1 MIERKLINDRIKEFQ
16 IQEFIEQNLSKV
28 GHSHTK
34 MVRTPLGEKI
44 VIYASRPGL
53 IVGKKGANIKKL
65 TKNLKKRFGL
75 ENPQI
80 EISEVE
86 NIFLDPQIVA
96 ERIANA
102 LEVFGANKFKAVG
115 HKTMMEVTGAG
126 ALGIEI
132 LISGKL
138 PSARA
143 KRWRFYM
150 GYLKKCGEAAISGI
164 KKAYAQ
170 AKLKSGIIG
179 VQVRIMPPDIV
190 LPDKIK
196 FRAIT
201 ENAEAGEKK
210 AEEKSEVKETGAD
223 AEKGQAEKTAE
234 PKKPRGKRK
243 KLQNNAAPESAENI
257 KEDAIKEEVKAENEV

>member
-1 MIERKLINDRIKEFQ
+1 MIERKFISENIKEFQ

-34 MVRTPLGEKI
+34 MIRTPLGEKI

-65 TKNLKKRFGL
+65 TKNLKRKFNL

-80 EISEVE
+80 EIVEVE
-86 NIFLDPQIVA
+86 DIFLDPQIVA

-102 LEVFGANKFKAVG
+102 LEVFGANKFKAIG
-115 HKTMMEVTGAG
+115 HKTMVDIMSAG
-126 ALGIEI
+126 AKGVEL

-164 KKAYAQ
+164 KKSYAQ
-170 AKLKSGIIG
+170 AHLKSGIIG
-179 VQVRIMPPDIV
+179 VQVRIMPPDLV
-190 LPDKIK
+190 LPDRI
-196 FRAIT
+196 RLREEAT
-201 ENAEAGEKK
+201 ETMPEEKKSEEKK
-210 AEEKSEVKETGAD
+210 ADENSEVKNTDEQIQD
-223 AEKGQAEKTAE
+223 AEQKQEEAKE
-234 PKKPRGKRK
+234 PKKPRKKRK
-243 KLQNNAAPESAENI
+243 AQETPEMN
-257 KEDAIKEEVKAENEV
+257 KNEV

>member
-1 MIERKLINDRIKEFQ
+1 MIERKFISENIKEFQ

-34 MVRTPLGEKI
+34 MIRTPLGEKI
-44 VIYASRPGL
+44 IIYASRPGL

-65 TKNLKKRFGL
+65 TKNLKRKFNL

-80 EISEVE
+80 EIVEVE
-86 NIFLDPQIVA
+86 EIFLDPQIVA

-102 LEVFGANKFKAVG
+102 LEVFGANKFKAIG
-115 HKTMMEVTGAG
+115 HKTMVDIMSAG
-126 ALGIEI
+126 AKGVEL

-170 AKLKSGIIG
+170 AHLKSGIIG
-179 VQVRIMPPDIV
+179 VQVRIMPPDLV
-190 LPDKIK
+190 LPDRI
-196 FRAIT
+196 RLREEAT
-201 ENAEAGEKK
+201 ETTPEEKK
-210 AEEKSEVKETGAD
+210 SEAKADENSEVKNTDETIQD
-223 AEKGQAEKTAE
+223 AEQKQEEAKE
-234 PKKPRGKRK
+234 PKKPRKRRK
-243 KLQNNAAPESAENI
+243 TQEKPEMN
-257 KEDAIKEEVKAENEV
+257 KNEV

>member
-1 MIERKLINDRIKEFQ
+1 MIERKLVNDRIKEFQ

-65 TKNLKKRFGL
+65 TKNLKKKFNL

-115 HKTMMEVTGAG
+115 HKTMVEVIGAG

-196 FRAIT
+196 FKAQAEDKEAA
-201 ENAEAGEKK
+201 ENKS
-210 AEEKSEVKETGAD
+210 EEKSEVEETE
-223 AEKGQAEKTAE
+223 AEKAQEQKTEE
-234 PKKPRGKRK
+234 PKKPKGRK
-243 KLQNNAAPESAENI
+243 KKAKNEASSENAKDSQESQ
-257 KEDAIKEEVKAENEV
+257 EEKPKVENEI